1 MYNKLLLEDNKNIE
15 SLIQHL
21 ESLIVNIRT
30 SGKLK
35 NDPKLLKYI
44 QDFYKNYPMYFYENY
59 IIKDIEVDP
68 KLEQEI
74 IDEILDFISKL
85 EKL

>member
-44 QDFYKNYPMYFYENY
+44 QDFYENYPMYFYENY

-74 IDEILDFISKL
+74 IDEILDFVSKL